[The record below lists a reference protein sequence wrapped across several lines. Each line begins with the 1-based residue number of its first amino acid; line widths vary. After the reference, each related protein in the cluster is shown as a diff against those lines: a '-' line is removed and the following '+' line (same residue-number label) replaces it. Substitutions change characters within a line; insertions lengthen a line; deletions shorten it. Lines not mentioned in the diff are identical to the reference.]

1 MYILLLF
8 LINKCVSHFIE
19 HSQLEGVGRIFSNQG
34 LKGTVVNQ
42 AYHSV
47 DEGLFVFFNMKSD
60 LYPNQELD
68 QLLQPS
74 PLL

>member
-19 HSQLEGVGRIFSNQG
+19 HSQLEGLWRIFSDQG

-74 PLL
+74 PLF

>member
-1 MYILLLF
+1 MLF
-8 LINKCVSHFIE
+8 LISTYASHFIE
-19 HSQLEGVGRIFSNQG
+19 HSQLEGLWRIFSDKG

-47 DEGLFVFFNMKSD
+47 DEGYLVFFNMESD